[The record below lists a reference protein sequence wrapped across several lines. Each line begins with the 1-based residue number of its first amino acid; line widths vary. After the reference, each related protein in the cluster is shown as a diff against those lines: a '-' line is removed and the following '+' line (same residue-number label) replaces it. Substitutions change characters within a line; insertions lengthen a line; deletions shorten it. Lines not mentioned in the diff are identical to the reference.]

1 MAIKG
6 EVHVKSMVW
15 SPKISLNDGRYVI
28 RPFECKIVGK
38 AEGLARVR
46 ASIHTFFAIFD
57 DEEWRIITLF
67 VNHLDS
73 KTKYTDLFAASC
85 GSIGDFTDIKQG
97 DDGYAMTRQ
106 MKHFNFPVRNP
117 DGTFYAQVHP
127 FDPSYFAVK
136 VHPSGALLFTPHHSQ
151 LTLLQHIIIQ
161 SPFLKQPIHFLA
173 DIPKYW
179 LEDDGTMCLD
189 NSHRWKSNETIG
201 AAAYARTPFS
211 AQLHQSRHW
220 RSSIQWTQEEFA
232 RWNCSSRPAPRAVC
246 LLHRKSSIQ
255 WSTTWTMNLLP
266 MSRRL
271 NRECPCKARGYIAS
285 RPTFKLL
292 QLLWQ
297 DIWSN
302 GQPAQWCNGIADGL
316 RTWGWQL
323 AAVWLPPGPGRELW
337 RGTLTKAQYT
347 QRPGHLGQMALEQKK
362 DIWSNGQ

>member
-117 DGTFYAQVHP
+117 DGTFHAQVHP

-151 LTLLQHIIIQ
+151 LTLLQHIIIFNLHSWSSQ
-161 SPFLKQPIHFLA
+161 YSSLLTFRNTGWKMMEPCVWM
-173 DIPKYW
+173 IPTVGNQMK
-179 LEDDGTMCLD
+179 
-189 NSHRWKSNETIG
+189 
-201 AAAYARTPFS
+201 
-211 AQLHQSRHW
+211 QLHGCVRED
-220 RSSIQWTQEEFA
+220 SI
-232 RWNCSSRPAPRAVC
+232 P
-246 LLHRKSSIQ
+246 
-255 WSTTWTMNLLP
+255 
-266 MSRRL
+266 
-271 NRECPCKARGYIAS
+271 CPTPSK
-285 RPTFKLL
+285 PKLE
-292 QLLWQ
+292 
-297 DIWSN
+297 I
-302 GQPAQWCNGIADGL
+302 
-316 RTWGWQL
+316 
-323 AAVWLPPGPGRELW
+323 
-337 RGTLTKAQYT
+337 
-347 QRPGHLGQMALEQKK
+347 
-362 DIWSNGQ
+362 